1 MAGGNKGF
9 GSSLTAG
16 FDEIKEQV
24 PSQTAAVME
33 SRSDTLGRIATG
45 QIVRDRTEFID
56 PSRCRPWS
64 HHNRDLD
71 HLNQEACQS
80 LIDGFLAAR
89 KQRIPAIVRRLE
101 NDPDHDYEI
110 IAGVRRWW
118 TVQWLRANGHPEFDY
133 LVTVQNFRT
142 DEEAFR
148 VSDVENRSRKDISD
162 WERSKDYGRALADF
176 YGGNQSRMAEALS
189 MPKPTLSQLLA
200 IARLPDFVVSAYA
213 DTHEITNNLCR
224 QLSPLLKDPAA
235 AHLIEA
241 EALNIA
247 AEQAAAVATG
257 EPPIGAL
264 AVTKRL
270 VSATRHREPK
280 AEFETVKV
288 MAASGKAMLTTK
300 SEANG
305 ALTLKILPDSGAT
318 EKELIAAVLAAIKNR

>member
-9 GSSLTAG
+9 GSALTAG
-16 FDEIKEQV
+16 FDKIEEQV

-33 SRSDTLGRIATG
+33 SRSDSLARIASG
-45 QIVRDRTEFID
+45 NVVRDRTEFID
-56 PSRCRPWS
+56 PARCRPWS

-101 NDPDHDYEI
+101 NDPEHEFEI

-118 TVQWLRANGHPEFDY
+118 TVQWLRSNGYPEFDY
-133 LVTVQNFRT
+133 LVTIQSFKT

-162 WERSKDYGRALADF
+162 WERSKDYGRALVDF
-176 YGGNQSRMAEALS
+176 YDGNQSRMADALS

-200 IARLPDFVVSAYA
+200 IARLPDFVVAAFA

-224 QLSPLLKDPAA
+224 QLSPLLKDEAA

-241 EALNIA
+241 EAVRIS
-247 AEQAAAVATG
+247 AEQAAARAAGEATLPAIAVA
-257 EPPIGAL
+257 
-264 AVTKRL
+264 KRL
-270 VSATRHREPK
+270 VSATRHKEAK
-280 AEFETVKV
+280 AEFETLKIH
-288 MAASGKAMLTTK
+288 ASSGKAMLTVK
-300 SEANG
+300 GEASG
-305 ALTLKILPDSGAT
+305 GLTLKILPDSGAT
-318 EKELIAAVLAAIKNR
+318 EKELIAAILDAVKKR

>member
-9 GSSLTAG
+9 GSALTAG
-16 FDEIKEQV
+16 FDEIEEQA
-24 PSQTAAVME
+24 PSQTSAVME
-33 SRSDTLGRIATG
+33 SRSDSLARIATG

-56 PSRCRPWS
+56 PKRCRPWS

-101 NDPDHDYEI
+101 NDPDYDFEI

-118 TVQWLRANGHPEFDY
+118 TVQWLRENGYPEFDY
-133 LVTVQNFRT
+133 LVTIQSFKT

-148 VSDVENRSRKDISD
+148 VSDVENRSRQDISD
-162 WERSKDYGRALADF
+162 WERSKDYGRALVDF
-176 YGGNQSRMAEALS
+176 YDGNQSRMAEALS

-200 IARLPDFVVSAYA
+200 IARLPDFVVSAFA

-224 QLSPLLKDPAA
+224 QLSPLLKDEAA
-235 AHLIEA
+235 AHLIET
-241 EALNIA
+241 EAMDIA
-247 AEQAAAVATG
+247 AEQAAAIATG
-257 EPPIGAL
+257 GTPLPAL

-270 VSATRHREPK
+270 VSSTRHKK
-280 AEFETVKV
+280 ARADFEAIKIE
-288 MAASGKAMLTTK
+288 AANGKAMLMIK
-300 SEANG
+300 GEANG

-318 EKELIAAVLAAIKNR
+318 EKELVAAILDAVKKR